1 MPPIIMRTITLIII
15 HCTATP
21 EGRDHTVTDVDRWHR
36 LRGWR
41 RGCGYHFLVR
51 LDGEIQAGRPVE
63 QPGAHCRGH
72 NSHSIGV
79 CYVGG
84 LDADGRTPRDTRTP
98 RQREALR
105 RLVARLKA
113 RFPQAVV
120 VGHHDLD
127 PHKACPCFDA
137 AKELNLC

>member
-1 MPPIIMRTITLIII
+1 MRTITLIII

-63 QPGAHCRGH
+63 QPGAHCYGH

-127 PHKACPCFDA
+127 PHKPCPCFDA